1 MSRNSNE
8 NWKKLFREKTSR
20 IIPKNLEK
28 VTRIFFN
35 QRRKKI
41 KKVEQIK
48 FQDHIVQEWQTFIRR
63 LPRNLS
69 QTKMREI
76 DRYLRFS
83 FSGNSEL
90 LTEWFIL
97 SANCGYASTN
107 KAQITAFLN
116 KVGRRKYL
124 MPIYEAL
131 LLNKQSRPLAISIFQ
146 QSKDHYHAVSRKSV
160 EALIKE
166 TK

>member
-1 MSRNSNE
+1 M
-8 NWKKLFREKTSR
+8 K
-20 IIPKNLEK
+20 
-28 VTRIFFN
+28 
-35 QRRKKI
+35 
-41 KKVEQIK
+41 
-48 FQDHIVQEWQTFIRR
+48 
-63 LPRNLS
+63 
-69 QTKMREI
+69 EI

-97 SANCGYASTN
+97 SANCGYSSSN
-107 KAQITAFLN
+107 KQQIKAFLS

-131 LLNKQSRPLAISIFQ
+131 LLNKESRPMAISIFE

>member
-1 MSRNSNE
+1 M
-8 NWKKLFREKTSR
+8 
-20 IIPKNLEK
+20 
-28 VTRIFFN
+28 
-35 QRRKKI
+35 
-41 KKVEQIK
+41 
-48 FQDHIVQEWQTFIRR
+48 QEWQTFIRR
-63 LPRNLS
+63 LPRDLS
-69 QTKMREI
+69 LDKMREI

-97 SANCGYASTN
+97 SANDGYAKVN
-107 KAQITAFLN
+107 KAQIEQFLS

-131 LLNKQSRPLAISIFQ
+131 LQNKTTRSMAIATFEK
-146 QSKDHYHAVSRKSV
+146 SKGHYHAVSRKSV
-160 EALIKE
+160 EELIRE